1 MKDNKGM
8 GTIKLIIFVVIIGL
22 IVAMGVYFSRMKYNQ
37 ARIETIKTDMLQI
50 QWKLKDYMDKQT
62 IKREEKKYLGEK
74 VSQMQEDEGIKEF
87 INKGILSSEEYDKY
101 YVLKDEDLAEATS
114 EITNYQNSY
123 FLVNYENYEI
133 ILTSGFEYMKGKTLY
148 KLSDFQNVADKK

>member
-8 GTIKLIIFVVIIGL
+8 GAIKLIIFVVIIGL

-62 IKREEKKYLGEK
+62 IKGEEKKYLGEK

>member
-62 IKREEKKYLGEK
+62 IKGEEKKYLGEK

-148 KLSDFQNVADKK
+148 KLSDFQNVADKN

>member
-62 IKREEKKYLGEK
+62 IKGEEKKYLGEK

-133 ILTSGFEYMKGKTLY
+133 ILTSGFKYMKGKTLY

>member
-1 MKDNKGM
+1 MAGN
-8 GTIKLIIFVVIIGL
+8 LP
-22 IVAMGVYFSRMKYNQ
+22 VAGGSRKPFSRMKYNQ

-62 IKREEKKYLGEK
+62 IKGEEKKYLGEK

>member
-62 IKREEKKYLGEK
+62 VKGEEKKYLGEK

>member
-62 IKREEKKYLGEK
+62 IKGEEKKYLGEK

-87 INKGILSSEEYDKY
+87 INKGILYSEEYDKY

-133 ILTSGFEYMKGKTLY
+133 ILTSGSEYMKGKTLY
-148 KLSDFQNVADKK
+148 KLSDFQNVADKN

>member
-62 IKREEKKYLGEK
+62 IKGEEKKYLGEK

>member
-8 GTIKLIIFVVIIGL
+8 GAIKLIIFVVIIGL

-62 IKREEKKYLGEK
+62 IKGEEKKYLGEK

-87 INKGILSSEEYDKY
+87 INKGILSREEYDKY

>member
-62 IKREEKKYLGEK
+62 IKGEEKKYLGEK

-87 INKGILSSEEYDKY
+87 INKGILSREEYDKY

>member
-62 IKREEKKYLGEK
+62 IKGEEKKYLGEK

-87 INKGILSSEEYDKY
+87 INKGILSREEYDKY
-101 YVLKDEDLAEATS
+101 YVLKDEDLAKATS

>member
-62 IKREEKKYLGEK
+62 IKGEEKKYLGEK

-114 EITNYQNSY
+114 EITNYQNAY
-123 FLVNYENYEI
+123 FLIN
-133 ILTSGFEYMKGKTLY
+133 
-148 KLSDFQNVADKK
+148 